1 MNRGGTRYDWL
12 TRIALDAVWRID
24 SDRGPGLGWAWED
37 GRERKQGD
45 QEAGWLVQARG
56 DGGHEQCGHCG
67 DGKKWSD
74 SHYTLKVQMT

>member
-24 SDRGPGLGWAWED
+24 SDKGPGLGWAWED

-45 QEAGWLVQARG
+45 QEAGWLVQARVMVAMSSVVTVEMG
-56 DGGHEQCGHCG
+56 RSGPI
-67 DGKKWSD
+67 
-74 SHYTLKVQMT
+74 LIIL